1 MDDDSR
7 TDPSGDGG
15 ETSASPPDPET
26 TEQNQEGTQSRSVE
40 RCLDGLEAV
49 LEKTGRELRRPVIIE
64 GALWY
69 ATTVM
74 AVVLSGLLAAWLI
87 PEHGYAVS
95 RWVMSIGVG
104 SATVGGAVALG
115 YVLWRGPRPEAVAS
129 RIQRHCSAFRSDL
142 VAALEFGRALR
153 SDGGTSL
160 QDQGVSP
167 VIAGAHLKRT
177 VRRVHDEA
185 RVGSLAHCVPTR
197 ELTIPAVACSAGVA
211 LLMIP
216 LVLNPGWTLGVISGE
231 RVGAPVV
238 GDRVATETIVGSV
251 DGVFVYPSYTGR
263 DRQFRSLGTG
273 RIESLEGTEV
283 HLQAALMPADWA
295 SLEMV
300 VEDGSGEKRD
310 VIDMTLDGGHQ
321 ASASITLEESGHY
334 WFRGETIDGRPVE
347 DRATRNIEVQEDSP
361 PQISVYSHEG
371 RVEVEPDEVVTFE
384 LEATDDFGIDAIR
397 QVHHFEGAS
406 DNAEREWLDIARLDE
421 EPTSLE
427 AEVEFDLAPLEL
439 QPKDSVVVYFEARDI
454 NTATGPGETKSDAV
468 VLYVESPQDRHMES
482 ISAQQEAMESLLHH
496 MADVMEASVGQRERQ
511 DDGTYRQ
518 QVEGELDDDE
528 RRRRY
533 RRIHAVH
540 EQRPPILTAMGDVVD
555 QLDDDPMMVP
565 RNQTLFEGLKER
577 LQELQDDGDEL
588 FERLDGRADRRD
600 LTMAHVQEVADY
612 TAEAERRLE
621 NGVLSLEELLI
632 SQKMDLLEQTADEI
646 EEMRERL
653 RDLLEQYRDSD
664 DPELREAI
672 DREMERLRQRMQE
685 LMSRMQMQMN
695 EMPQEHVNLEAMDDM
710 DMQSEADGLGD
721 QLDTIDDMLDDGDV
735 DGALDALDDMAV
747 DLDSM
752 TGEMDD
758 AFSEMQPQGIS
769 EFDEAVGDM
778 MDEVSDL
785 EEMERQIE
793 EETRQFQQELRDERQ
808 EQLEAMLDPVT
819 DELLEEIDRQQQGLD
834 EMQERSL
841 PRRDRR
847 EVDGG
852 ADAVESLREMVEQ
865 QDMEQSLERARSASD
880 VLRSMRSTMTL
891 SERYASEGSDE
902 AEALRQSVIDSD
914 EIVERADDIEEQI
927 EEFMQQ
933 AQQDLEPAEQ
943 ERFEELADD
952 QQQALERAE
961 QLRQEIDEM
970 GGDYPQLQE
979 ELGPSIQGA
988 EEAMGEAHE
997 RLGDRD
1003 IQPALDAERQA
1014 IEELGELGD
1023 SMSSAMQQ
1031 QRQQEREER
1040 EERGETQRSED
1051 DEVEIP
1057 GEESGEVRE
1066 RIREEMMEGMRDGR
1080 AEEYDSMIERY
1091 FRSLVE

>member
-7 TDPSGDGG
+7 THPSGDDG
-15 ETSASPPDPET
+15 ETSASPPDTET
-26 TEQNQEGTQSRSVE
+26 TAQNQEGTRSPDVE
-40 RCLDGLEAV
+40 HCLDGLEAV
-49 LEKTGRELRRPVIIE
+49 LDKTGRQLRRPVIIE
-64 GALWY
+64 GVLWY

-74 AVVLSGLLAAWLI
+74 AVVLTGVLAAWLI

-104 SATVGGAVALG
+104 ATTVGGAAALG
-115 YVLWRGPRPEAVAS
+115 YLVWRGPRPESVAS

-142 VAALEFGRALR
+142 VAALEFGRALE

-160 QDQGVSP
+160 KDQGVSP

-185 RVGSLAHCVPTR
+185 RDGSLAHCVPTR
-197 ELTIPAVACSAGVA
+197 ELTVPAVACSAGVA
-211 LLMIP
+211 LLLIP
-216 LVLNPGWTLGVISGE
+216 LVINPGWTLGVISGE
-231 RVGAPVV
+231 RVGTPVV
-238 GDRVATETIVGSV
+238 GERVATENIVGSV
-251 DGVFVYPSYTGR
+251 DGVFVYPSYTGM

-273 RIESLEGTEV
+273 RIESLEGTAV
-283 HLQAALMPADWA
+283 HLEATLMPGDWA

-300 VEDGSGEKRD
+300 VEGEDGEQRE
-310 VIDMTLDGGHQ
+310 VIDMTLDGGYQ
-321 ASASITLEESGHY
+321 ASASIILEESGQY

-347 DRATRNIEVQEDSP
+347 DRAKRSIEVHEDSP

-371 RVEVEPDEVVTFE
+371 RVEVEPDEVVTLEF
-384 LEATDDFGIDAIR
+384 EATDDFGIDAIR
-397 QVHHFEGAS
+397 RVHHFEGAS
-406 DNAEREWLDIARLDE
+406 DNAEREWLDIRQLDD

-427 AEVEFDLAPLEL
+427 AQAEFDLAPLDL

-454 NTATGPGETKSDAV
+454 NTATGPGEAQSDAV

-496 MADVMEASVGQRERQ
+496 MADVMEASVGQRQRQ

-528 RRRRY
+528 RRQRY
-533 RRIHAVH
+533 RRIRAVH
-540 EQRPPILTAMGDVVD
+540 EQRQPILTAMGEVVD
-555 QLDDDPMMVP
+555 KLDDDPMMVP

-577 LQELQDDGDEL
+577 LQELQDDGDQL

-600 LTMAHVQEVADY
+600 LTMAHVQDVADY

-646 EEMRERL
+646 EQMRERL

-672 DREMERLRQRMQE
+672 EREMDRLRQRMQE
-685 LMSRMQMQMN
+685 LMSRMQMQMR
-695 EMPQEHVNLEAMDDM
+695 EMPREHVNLEAMEDM
-710 DMQSEADGLGD
+710 DMQSDADGLGN
-721 QLDTIDDMLDDGDV
+721 QLDAIDEMLDDGDI
-735 DGALDALDDMAV
+735 DGALDALDDMQM

-752 TGEMDD
+752 TGEMED

-769 EFDEAVGDM
+769 EFDESMGDM

-785 EEMERQIE
+785 EDMERQIE
-793 EETRQFQQELRDERQ
+793 EETRQLQQDLRDERQ

-819 DELLEEIDRQQQGLD
+819 DELLDEIDRQQQGLD
-834 EMQERSL
+834 DMQQRSL

-847 EVDGG
+847 EVDGA

-865 QDMEQSLERARSASD
+865 QDMEQSLERARSARD

-902 AEALRQSVIDSD
+902 AEALRQSVLDSD
-914 EIVERADDIEEQI
+914 ELVERADDIEEQI

-933 AQQDLEPAEQ
+933 AQQDLQPAEQ
-943 ERFEELADD
+943 ERFDELSDD

-961 QLRQEIDEM
+961 QLRDEIDEM
-970 GGDYPQLQE
+970 SGEYPQLQE
-979 ELGPSIQGA
+979 QLGPSIQGA
-988 EEAMGEAHE
+988 AEAMGEAE
-997 RLGDRD
+997 DNLRKRD

-1014 IEELGELGD
+1014 LEALGELGD
-1023 SMSSAMQQ
+1023 SMSNAMQQ
-1031 QRQQEREER
+1031 QRQQEREEQ
-1040 EERGETQRSED
+1040 GETRRSED

-1057 GEESGEVRE
+1057 GEQSGEVRE